1 MPRASGW
8 LWSSLCS
15 LHQRRREWWWGEV
28 SETMAGWHPLYQPCI
43 SVTIWDHFSGMN
55 IYCAV
60 LARMKQVW
68 KKVTCQE
75 IICPIK
81 WNTVYSIIIPCP
93 THKDKREISFSF
105 IPLACYKL
113 IHWAILVKQGAHTFP
128 CFLVSADVY
137 VSHLICLASSPCD
150 VGDTYLHL
158 IDEESKV

>member
-15 LHQRRREWWWGEV
+15 LHQRSREWWWGEV

-93 THKDKREISFSF
+93 TSKDKREISHHWHATSWSTLGRFSKSRSTHISLF
-105 IPLACYKL
+105 PRKCCCLCVSSNLLGTFSRWCWRYLSPLDRWG
-113 IHWAILVKQGAHTFP
+113 I
-128 CFLVSADVY
+128 
-137 VSHLICLASSPCD
+137 
-150 VGDTYLHL
+150 
-158 IDEESKV
+158 